1 MKNIK
6 CKIAI
11 STLGIGKFFSKM
23 TFKKVIIILVVITA
37 FLFAGVFF
45 KNTCFN
51 RFSKFVSDMVY
62 DGAFHH
68 YLYGEKDGHNGLCT
82 VFATILGE
90 ILLTGL
96 LFATIN
102 NYFRSIGERYLN
114 GQYRNNWKNHT
125 LFLGYD
131 DMMVGT
137 LKAACRS
144 DANEVVIAV
153 PNGVKELRDILKS
166 ILSDAELK
174 CVELVQ
180 CRRDDINDLVDKA
193 CILTASKIYIIG
205 QPDEPNHDSLNFKS
219 LAEIISR
226 CKIINKPHVITYLQ
240 NQSSF
245 SMLKTKELVYDELK
259 TLSSTYNREDC
270 ENELQFI
277 KKIEEGIKEEI
288 KGELSEGEVND
299 KGVDAEVEERYN
311 ERIKKVEDDKNKYK
325 ASERHI
331 NIIDDKYF
339 HGNKNINY
347 LIKSVKDNK
356 ELISYWIAARMMD
369 WPKAVYVLGCE
380 IERKK
385 FLTKEE
391 LVVLYKEYN
400 CRQNFLIS
408 NCEFFNFYSNTAFGL
423 LTDDDKIKLD
433 WHSEKKNLV
442 ECPNRQVHLVVMG
455 MTEMGVAIVRA
466 ALRLAHPS
474 GKNTRFKITMVDE
487 NAYEEMHY
495 FIGRTKELFKYC
507 KYEYHDYNDS
517 SKYISH
523 VPDDDFLDVEFDF
536 VQCDVAHPLL
546 IKKLQDWATDGKQLL
561 SLVVCTKQSSKN
573 MAVAMYLPRELR
585 EGDEAIPVW
594 VYQESDDSMKHLLD
608 DKHYKYIH
616 PFSVGDHKVFTILR
630 NETNSEKYSYSIK
643 LALAY
648 EEAYMGGKEEWTPEY
663 ADERW
668 TKMSAMYRWSSIYNV
683 FSMRIKLRAVGY
695 DDIPVADIPDEKKT
709 VIDET
714 EHNRWNV
721 EKLSDGFMPTSAE
734 QHDKVMNELNKL
746 LELYPQWYV
755 NGIIDNDIKNKI
767 EAERKEFAKYKKEF
781 CHDNI
786 RSNGDLEAY
795 SKAKDRFLLNTYLKL
810 IQKKELGQ

>member
-1 MKNIK
+1 MKNKNKK
-6 CKIAI
+6 CKVNFSIQEVGRFISEMKITIAHVLYAI
-11 STLGIGKFFSKM
+11 VIVIGVCIFAALLNKCLGENFFSK
-23 TFKKVIIILVVITA
+23 FIA
-37 FLFAGVFF
+37 
-45 KNTCFN
+45 
-51 RFSKFVSDMVY
+51 DMVY

-68 YLYGEKDGHNGLCT
+68 YLYCKEGHNGLLT
-82 VFATILGE
+82 IVATFLGE
-90 ILLTGL
+90 IVLSGIALV
-96 LFATIN
+96 TIIG
-102 NYFRSIGERYLN
+102 YFRSIGEKYEN
-114 GQYRNNWKNHT
+114 GQFEKYSHKNHI

-144 DANEVVIAV
+144 NEVVIAV
-153 PNGVKELRDILKS
+153 PNRVKELRDILKS

-174 CVELVQ
+174 CVEFVQ
-180 CRRDDINDLVDKA
+180 CRRDDIHDLVDRA

-205 QPDEPNHDSLNFKS
+205 QPEEPNHDALNFKS
-219 LAEIISR
+219 LALVSNE
-226 CKIINKPHVITYLQ
+226 CKSKEKDTHIIINLQ

-245 SMLKTKELVYDELK
+245 SMLKKTELK
-259 TLSSTYNREDC
+259 SDKLKQLLPEENRYLDDD
-270 ENELQFI
+270 FI
-277 KKIEEGIKEEI
+277 I
-288 KGELSEGEVND
+288 
-299 KGVDAEVEERYN
+299 R
-311 ERIKKVEDDKNKYK
+311 
-325 ASERHI
+325 
-331 NIIDDKYF
+331 
-339 HGNKNINY
+339 
-347 LIKSVKDNK
+347 
-356 ELISYWIAARMMD
+356 
-369 WPKAVYVLGCE
+369 
-380 IERKK
+380 
-385 FLTKEE
+385 
-391 LVVLYKEYN
+391 
-400 CRQNFLIS
+400 
-408 NCEFFNFYSNTAFGL
+408 NCEYFNFYSNTAFGL

-433 WHSEKKNLV
+433 WQSEKNNLAK
-442 ECPNRQVHLVVMG
+442 CPDRQVHLVVMG
-455 MTEMGVAIVRA
+455 MTEMGVAIVRET
-466 ALRLAHPS
+466 LKLAHPS
-474 GKNTRFKITMVDE
+474 GYNTRFKITMVDE

-507 KYEYHDYNDS
+507 RYEYHDYNNP

-523 VPDDDFLDVEFDF
+523 IPDNDFLDIEFDF

-546 IKKLQDWATDGKQLL
+546 MQKLLNWVTADNQLL

-585 EGDEAIPVW
+585 EGDDAIPVW

-608 DKHYKYIH
+608 DTHYKYIH

-630 NETNSEKYSYSIK
+630 NETNSEKYSYAKK

-767 EAERKEFAKYKKEF
+767 EPERKEFAEYKNDF

-786 RSNGDLEAY
+786 RSNDDLEAY